1 MEMNYKEDHMVK
13 YSFVETKQQLKVYF
27 SVILIMFYLC

>member
-1 MEMNYKEDHMVK
+1 MEMNYKEDRMVK